1 MESTSSDK
9 VRLRQ
14 GRACQPGL
22 VLLKRDKEKKK
33 DKKKR
38 KTPKQNKT
46 LNLVIIENFRSEMKR
61 KTSEG

>member
-22 VLLKRDKEKKK
+22 VLLKKQGKKK

-38 KTPKQNKT
+38 KKPKQNKT
-46 LNLVIIENFRSEMKR
+46 LNLVIIENFRSEMK
-61 KTSEG
+61 

>member
-22 VLLKRDKEKKK
+22 VLLKRQGKKE

-38 KTPKQNKT
+38 KKPKQNKT
-46 LNLVIIENFRSEMKR
+46 LNLVSIENFRSEMKR
-61 KTSEG
+61 ETSEG